1 MGPPVSPVASQLL
14 KKFQNANTNAS
25 ADFSDSEEVQS
36 AARPVAGAAAN
47 ARTPHGTTSMGAARP
62 PSGIKQETAAPP
74 PAEPASSDTT
84 SRGLLSRRGS
94 DSNLSQYGGHHMGDD
109 EIVMN
114 LLLGVY
120 ALAVPDLMTRAG
132 IPLLQPHHS
141 EPPVE
146 AKEGTQPS
154 LNITRSKRSIRR
166 GSRGR
171 MSVEMELE
179 GVDSSSISE
188 VLWSAGLATP
198 WETAQAHE

>member
-1 MGPPVSPVASQLL
+1 MSPVASQLL

-36 AARPVAGAAAN
+36 TAQPTAAAN
-47 ARTPHGTTSMGAARP
+47 AANARMPLGATSMGAARP
-62 PSGIKQETAAPP
+62 PSGGIKQESAALP
-74 PAEPASSDTT
+74 PAESASSDTT
-84 SRGLLSRRGS
+84 YRGVLPRRGS
-94 DSNLSQYGGHHMGDD
+94 DSNLSLYGGHNMGDD

-141 EPPVE
+141 EPPLE
-146 AKEGTQPS
+146 AKEGRRSS
-154 LNITRSKRSIRR
+154 LNIPRVKRNVRR
-166 GSRGR
+166 GSRSR